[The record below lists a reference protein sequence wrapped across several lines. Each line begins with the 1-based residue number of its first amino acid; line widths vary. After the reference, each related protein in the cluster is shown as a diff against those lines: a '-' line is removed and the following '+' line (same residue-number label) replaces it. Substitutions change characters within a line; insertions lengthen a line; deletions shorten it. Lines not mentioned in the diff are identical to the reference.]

1 MITTKDLLKF
11 YKDGASLALSI
22 MEDGHMTIEEARVFI
37 DKTVDKWY
45 KDYTEKEDIEEID
58 EGEDIDIRIEVRG
71 YEK

>member
-22 MEDGHMTIEEARVFI
+22 MEDGHMTIEEARAFI

-45 KDYTEKEDIEEID
+45 KDYTEKDDLDED